1 MLPRRIVSWGVL
13 ALLTAVLLPAPA
25 AAQESSEVTV
35 KRDGDSFVLI
45 PKDPKKAYLVV
56 GIPRDEKAVKQGAGT
71 LAYLTGEQKIS
82 AKDLQRV
89 VVLELKPVVQ
99 LNLHHGKGG
108 LQLAQN
114 PCDDGT
120 CVVPLPRCP
129 PSCPQAYRLLKDL
142 ADLQPPPP
150 K

>member
-1 MLPRRIVSWGVL
+1 MLPRRIMSWGVL
-13 ALLTAVLLPAPA
+13 ALLTAVLLAAPA

-56 GIPRDEKAVKQGAGT
+56 GIPRDEKGGKQEAGT
-71 LAYLTGEQKIS
+71 LAYLTGEQRIP
-82 AKDLQRV
+82 AKDLKRV
-89 VVLELKPVVQ
+89 VVLELKPVTQ
-99 LNLHHGKGG
+99 LDVSYTKGG
-108 LQLAQN
+108 FQWKQN
-114 PCDDGT
+114 PCDEMT

-129 PSCPQAYRLLKDL
+129 PSCPQAYLLWKDL